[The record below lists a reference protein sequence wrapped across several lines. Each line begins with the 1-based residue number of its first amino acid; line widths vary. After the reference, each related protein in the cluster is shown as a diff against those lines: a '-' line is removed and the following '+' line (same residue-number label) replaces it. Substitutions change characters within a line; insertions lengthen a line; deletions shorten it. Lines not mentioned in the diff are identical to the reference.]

1 MNFLDLSN
9 VASSSLSYISQV
21 FDDVKPILIIV
32 FGLIV
37 GFFIIEKLIELIEEF
52 TEKKET
58 PEEGIHEALEREERE
73 YRKKMEEWIPE
84 EEKEAIREALEREE
98 REYKKVQEMAKRKD
112 VKALE
117 EWLEKWR
124 KGEIKW

>member
-21 FDDVKPILIIV
+21 FDDIKPILIVV

-37 GFFIIEKLIELIEEF
+37 GFFIIEKLIELVEEF
-52 TEKKET
+52 TEKKE
-58 PEEGIHEALEREERE
+58 
-73 YRKKMEEWIPE
+73 IPE
-84 EEKEAIREALEREE
+84 EEKEAIHEAFEREE
-98 REYKKVQEMAKRKD
+98 KEYRKVQEMIKRKD

-117 EWLEKWR
+117 KWLEKWR
-124 KGEIKW
+124 KGEIEW